1 MKVINGERFQ
11 NLCETQISKKEH
23 KKLESNT
30 DSIEIVLIASLAFC
44 LGWGIYQ
51 IIIGLIGRFG

>member
-1 MKVINGERFQ
+1 M
-11 NLCETQISKKEH
+11 
-23 KKLESNT
+23 KKLKQMWNNT

-51 IIIGLIGRFG
+51 IVIGLIGRFG